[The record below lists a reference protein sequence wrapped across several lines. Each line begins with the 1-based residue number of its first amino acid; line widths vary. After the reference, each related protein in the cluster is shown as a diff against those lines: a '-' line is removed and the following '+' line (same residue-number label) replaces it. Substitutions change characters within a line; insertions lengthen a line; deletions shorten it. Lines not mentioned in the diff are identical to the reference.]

1 MSYVFETLLSA
12 AQAAIIVP
20 RPGIKTLK
28 NAATKATGFGTEG
41 TLEMISHA
49 YLSWS
54 SNTTTFS

>member
-1 MSYVFETLLSA
+1 MSYVFETLFSA

-49 YLSWS
+49 YLS
-54 SNTTTFS
+54 